1 MSHLSGLP
9 RAGETE
15 ARADQGTPEHPAELG
30 GVTPLCGGGQPQGP
44 DSRAEVSERAG
55 LASLAGWGEASWD
68 TPLGQASRKED
79 SAPGRESSLGKGP
92 GAGPTLVWGGPGR
105 QMLPGRALQEI
116 GLDSEKVA
124 LPCSA
129 RTFLLPI
136 HGRASCRLCPPAQLA
151 GHLCGWYRQRPGPSW
166 PGRHQA
172 VLTLAPSPQP
182 SWHVAAQPASRPL
195 GTISCLFL
203 PSLGRAWGRLPL
215 LTLESREYGLGEARL
230 GRDRGRRAR
239 GYKTIPGT
247 PTACLPW
254 GPGDARMEA
263 STPRATGRGSGVLQT
278 VMRILASW
286 HQTWRPGG
294 FLSPA

>member
-1 MSHLSGLP
+1 MEEAGLRDRTAVLRCRRELVWP
-9 RAGETE
+9 LW
-15 ARADQGTPEHPAELG
+15 LG
-30 GVTPLCGGGQPQGP
+30 GGRLLGIHHWVKPHGRRTVHL
-44 DSRAEVSERAG
+44 AEKVAW
-55 LASLAGWGEASWD
+55 AKA
-68 TPLGQASRKED
+68 LGQ
-79 SAPGRESSLGKGP
+79 GRRWCG
-92 GAGPTLVWGGPGR
+92 GGPGR

-230 GRDRGRRAR
+230 GRDRGRQAR